1 VAMEKLAEL
10 KTLESN
16 LTYVRGT
23 YKKMILENAK
33 RGRPIERLVDRL
45 KAVEIQLWM
54 VKEGRKED
62 RKKDRKNGQ
71 KD

>member
-1 VAMEKLAEL
+1 MTMEKSAEL

-23 YKKMILENAK
+23 YKRMILENAK
-33 RGRPIERLVDRL
+33 LGKPIERLVDRL

-54 VKEGRKED
+54 VRESRE
-62 RKKDRKNGQ
+62 NGQ
-71 KD
+71 KDKAFNG

>member
-1 VAMEKLAEL
+1 
-10 KTLESN
+10 
-16 LTYVRGT
+16 
-23 YKKMILENAK
+23 MILENAK